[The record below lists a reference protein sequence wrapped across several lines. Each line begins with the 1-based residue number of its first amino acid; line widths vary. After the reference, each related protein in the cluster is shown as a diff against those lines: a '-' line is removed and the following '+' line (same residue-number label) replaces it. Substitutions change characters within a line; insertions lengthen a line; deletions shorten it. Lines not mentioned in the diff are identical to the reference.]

1 MMNTRNETPM
11 QDAAGAV
18 AAEAATAHRVENC
31 RARAGL
37 YRLLGR
43 CLEDEVDG
51 DLLALL
57 RGELR
62 MPLAEAGVVLD
73 EAFFQMPAAVLI
85 EELAEEFT
93 GLFVAPGGV
102 SPYAS
107 VFETGRMFQAPAD
120 RAAVA
125 YRQAGWEYRRQ
136 LSGEFPD
143 HIGTMLAFVG
153 ILSDAEAGALEQ
165 EGVTLADRWK
175 MRRQAFLLQQLGPWG
190 PSWCRRAG
198 RAALHVFY
206 RQLLTLTEQVLWAD
220 LIACADR
227 ARLKE
232 LAELN
237 QRDPVKLDYDADFR
251 KASGL

>member
-1 MMNTRNETPM
+1 MMDTQIETPM
-11 QDAAGAV
+11 QDAAGA
-18 AAEAATAHRVENC
+18 EAATARRVENC

-51 DLLALL
+51 HLLALL

-125 YRQAGWEYRRQ
+125 YREAGWKYRRQ

-153 ILSDAEAGALEQ
+153 MLSDAEADALERGETAQ
-165 EGVTLADRWK
+165 ADTWK
-175 MRRQAFLLQQLGPWG
+175 ECRRSFLLEQLGPWG
-190 PSWCRRAG
+190 VGWCRRAAE
-198 RAALHVFY
+198 AALHVFY
-206 RQLLTLTEQVLWAD
+206 QQLLTLAGEVLWSD
-220 LIACADR
+220 LGNFADR
-227 ARLKE
+227 RCLKV

-237 QRDPVKLDYDADFR
+237 RRESVKLDYDADFR
-251 KASGL
+251 KTSGL